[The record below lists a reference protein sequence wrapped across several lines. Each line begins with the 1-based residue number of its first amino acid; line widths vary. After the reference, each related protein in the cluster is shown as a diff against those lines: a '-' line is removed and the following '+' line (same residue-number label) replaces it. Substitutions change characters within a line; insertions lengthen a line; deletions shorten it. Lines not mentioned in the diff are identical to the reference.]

1 MPPSENSEP
10 LRLIVR
16 RVKPTPGSPLALL
29 ANYSYHAFIT
39 DRKGEMISLEAD
51 HRRHAEIENAIKD
64 LKYGVGRNHMPAG
77 SFTANAAVAGDTGDR
92 PQARPLDRRDRL
104 WRRLSRYHSH
114 PAAEDIRP
122 AGTIEQV
129 GASLHPASA
138 VALALGRSDQDRA
151 FPAAGAAAAYLTPA
165 VHRDCGCN
173 HPYLWALSIP
183 AAADRGLDW
192 PTGRHLQR
200 CWAIAAAVAAH

>member
-51 HRRHAEIENAIKD
+51 HRRHADRQAAVENAIKD

-92 PQARPLDRRDRL
+92 PQARPLDRRNNFGGLSTICQAGSAHRL

-138 VALALGRSDQDRA
+138 VALALGGQIRSRSRIRLS
-151 FPAAGAAAAYLTPA
+151 G
-165 VHRDCGCN
+165 CGGCRS
-173 HPYLWALSIP
+173 LSDP
-183 AAADRGLDW
+183 RGPQGL
-192 PTGRHLQR
+192 RM
-200 CWAIAAAVAAH
+200 